1 VKARLVALVVAGVAL
16 SGGWWLSSRPSVVEV
31 GPEES
36 VGVVIRTVPDGT
48 VVRLLP
54 GVHAAFQVTRPVS
67 VEGMPG
73 SVVQGPVT
81 VLADGVRLRDLVVT
95 GGERGILIWQA
106 DHVAV
111 ERVLVRGARL
121 HGIEVAP
128 GSATIS
134 QCTIEGLVSPYA
146 QGLEVRNSS
155 GRPRTIVEGCSVSS
169 GQEGLVSHVS
179 RVEFRGNHVSDTSLR
194 AIVITEM
201 SEGIAEGND
210 VSGVAGVGLYCGDES
225 HCEFRGNSVRRVAA
239 APSAGR
245 SHGGYGAVARYHA
258 TMRLD
263 GNTFEDLSSAEP
275 VGLFLHSRLTNR
287 FPLSIWPP
295 GWRGAVPGL
304 NVTLLSL
311 IGLLAVGVAVRPAVV
326 RRRRAGKPF
335 PPVSPMALAVLGT
348 GFAIQSFHML
358 EHGVQVYQ
366 TYVIEAEQR
375 KGLLGAIVDTE
386 WVHFGFNIAVLLF
399 MAWAAALLWRSLT
412 PGAASLLVA
421 AAVIQGY
428 HFAEHVAKI
437 VQHLS
442 TGVDPAPGLL
452 GDNVGLVWF
461 HYGIN
466 LAVYAGFAVALTA
479 YWVGRTVSSAPSV
492 GREAVATT

>member
-1 VKARLVALVVAGVAL
+1 M
-16 SGGWWLSSRPSVVEV
+16 S
-31 GPEES
+31 
-36 VGVVIRTVPDGT
+36 
-48 VVRLLP
+48 
-54 GVHAAFQVTRPVS
+54 
-67 VEGMPG
+67 G

-81 VLADGVRLRDLVVT
+81 VLADGVRLRDLVVS

-106 DHVAV
+106 DHVAI

-155 GRPRTIVEGCSVSS
+155 GRPRTVVEGCSVSS
-169 GQEGLVSHVS
+169 GQEGLVSHAS

-225 HCEFRGNSVRRVAA
+225 HCEFRGNSVRGVDA

-263 GNTFEDLSSAEP
+263 GNTFEDLGSDEP
-275 VGLFLHSRLTNR
+275 VGLFLYARVTDG

-295 GWRGAVPGL
+295 GWRGAIPGL
-304 NVTLLSL
+304 NVILVSLL
-311 IGLLAVGVAVRPAVV
+311 GLVAVGVAVRPVV
-326 RRRRAGKPF
+326 IRHRMGATRSPEVSLRA
-335 PPVSPMALAVLGT
+335 LRVLGT

-366 TYVIEAEQR
+366 TYVAQAEQR
-375 KGLLGAIVDTE
+375 KGLLGSIVDTE

-399 MAWAAALLWRSLT
+399 MAWAAALLWRSLP
-412 PGAASLLVA
+412 PGAASLLVGA
-421 AAVIQGY
+421 VVIQGY
-428 HFAEHVAKI
+428 HLAEHVAKI

-461 HYGIN
+461 HFGIN

-479 YWVGRTVSSAPSV
+479 YWLGRAVTSAPSV
-492 GREAVATT
+492 GREAVATA